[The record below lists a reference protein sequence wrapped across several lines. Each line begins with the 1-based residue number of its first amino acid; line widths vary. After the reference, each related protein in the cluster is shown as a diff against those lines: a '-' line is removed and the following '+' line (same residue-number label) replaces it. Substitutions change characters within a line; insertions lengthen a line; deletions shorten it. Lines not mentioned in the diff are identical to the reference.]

1 MTSSAVFTVLKIY
14 NAGEKYLEGILY
26 VAVAGT
32 QAICRGDFVQ
42 CGFGCY
48 FYRVNSCIGK
58 DLLGSVFDLGKYI
71 FPKPILWSTINLNLK
86 LVLFLYV
93 VFKLFACSYIFWAI
107 MITNLLGK
115 V

>member
-48 FYRVNSCIGK
+48 FYRVI
-58 DLLGSVFDLGKYI
+58 D
-71 FPKPILWSTINLNLK
+71 W
-86 LVLFLYV
+86 
-93 VFKLFACSYIFWAI
+93 
-107 MITNLLGK
+107 
-115 V
+115 